1 MKIILILNNKNLSEV
16 DPNLLKCNNML
27 DVIKVEK
34 IFDEKSKESITF
46 HNTSNKNSN
55 GKRLNNFLKKRSS
68 KNGNDFGYK

>member
-1 MKIILILNNKNLSEV
+1 
-16 DPNLLKCNNML
+16 ML

-68 KNGNDFGYK
+68 KSGNDFGYK